1 MLHNKKRK
9 RPQLPRQ
16 NPHFVPL
23 PIQKQAVRVAWAVR
37 ERLVH
42 FYRHKKAGRSVKNA
56 AAGLTYYWLSL
67 GKNNCTLLSWG

>member
-1 MLHNKKRK
+1 MYFISTKSAFC
-9 RPQLPRQ
+9 PAT
-16 NPHFVPL
+16 